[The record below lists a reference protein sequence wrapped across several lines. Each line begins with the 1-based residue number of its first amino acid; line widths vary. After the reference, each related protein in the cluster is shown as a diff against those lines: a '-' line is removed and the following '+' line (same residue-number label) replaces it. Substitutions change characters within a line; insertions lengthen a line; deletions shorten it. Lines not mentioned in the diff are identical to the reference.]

1 MFISD
6 TIKTEVITVTPRL
19 AKQLLDHNTNNR
31 KVSKANLEKIKAS
44 MLESEWELNGEAIK
58 IAQNGRILD
67 GQHRLQASVETDTT
81 FSTFIVYGL
90 KNTAQDTMGTGK
102 SRSLADVLS
111 IHGYKNTNRLAAIV
125 VAIMRAEKG
134 GLRQGVRTE
143 SSNSISITN
152 KQALTRL
159 EIEPTLAD
167 ISHVVHPAVK
177 AGMPGRLAGLLYYE
191 FSKISGEDTE
201 DFFARL
207 ASGIG
212 LDRGDPILTL
222 RDHLTRLRSE
232 SHRKPTQ
239 IYIAAV
245 IIKAWNKYREGEPM
259 QKIGFRVGGANPERF
274 PEPH

>member
-6 TIKTEVITVTPRL
+6 TIKTDIITVTPRI
-19 AKQLLDHNTNNR
+19 AKQLLEMNTRNR
-31 KVSKANLEKIKAS
+31 KISPTNLAKVSLQ
-44 MLESEWELNGEAIK
+44 MQRDEWQLNGEAIK
-58 IAQNGRILD
+58 VAKDGRILD
-67 GQHRLQASVETDTT
+67 GQHRLQAAVDTDTT
-81 FSTFIVYGL
+81 FPTLIVYGL
-90 KNTAQDTMGTGK
+90 KNTAQDTMDTGK
-102 SRSLADVLS
+102 SRSLADVLF

-167 ISHVVHPAVK
+167 ISHVVHPAAK
-177 AGMPGRLAGLLYYE
+177 AGVPGRLAGLLYYE

-212 LDRGDPILTL
+212 LDRGDPILAL